1 MCKDNSFLAA
11 AQLLIEISSILSY
24 YSITKLRFN
33 VSNGI
38 LMHANKE
45 IIRHKTNTTLFIFRN
60 RQALP
65 PLMLDAKNKL
75 TAPTSFGTRIKIQ

>member
-1 MCKDNSFLAA
+1 
-11 AQLLIEISSILSY
+11 
-24 YSITKLRFN
+24 
-33 VSNGI
+33 
-38 LMHANKE
+38 MHANKE
-45 IIRHKTNTTLFIFRN
+45 IIRPNTRATLFIFRN